1 MNLPMPSSIAVPA
14 INHLLADEKWAR
26 DKLLPHAGKLACF
39 DCGIARI
46 ELLVLAD
53 GQVGRGEQGTTPA
66 VTIRVKAGDLPLIA
80 QDTGRAFSY
89 VTIEGDADFA
99 NAISQVAQS
108 LRWDAEDDLSKLFGD
123 VAATRMVAG
132 AKAGFATLKTTQRKL
147 AENVAEYLLEENPV
161 LVRAQHVSDFGAEV
175 ARLRDD
181 VERLLKRLEKLE
193 GQHR

>member
-1 MNLPMPSSIAVPA
+1 MPSSFAVPA

-26 DKLLPHAGKLACF
+26 DKLIPHAGKVACF
-39 DCGIARI
+39 DCGITRI
-46 ELLVLAD
+46 ELQVLAD
-53 GQVGRGEQGTTPA
+53 GQVGQRGEEDVPA

-80 QDTGRAFSY
+80 QDTSKAFSY

-108 LRWDAEDDLSKLFGD
+108 LCWDAEDDLSQLFGD
-123 VAATRMVAG
+123 VAATRLVAG
-132 AKAGFATLKTTQRKL
+132 AKAGFATLKTTQRKV

-161 LVRAQHVSDFGAEV
+161 LVRAQDIADFGTDV

-181 VERLLKRLEKLE
+181 VERMLKRLEKLE
-193 GQHR
+193 GQYR